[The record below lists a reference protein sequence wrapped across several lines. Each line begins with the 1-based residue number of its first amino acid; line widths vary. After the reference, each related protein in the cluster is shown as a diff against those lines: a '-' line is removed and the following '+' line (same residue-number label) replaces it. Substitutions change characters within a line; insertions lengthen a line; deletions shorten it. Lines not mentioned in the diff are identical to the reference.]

1 MSTPIRRVPRVEA
14 PRPAHV
20 MVPVPSS
27 RTGRPA
33 PRPIGAPPAPSQ
45 SDWEDAESRE
55 DVALQQAGGVS
66 IPTNQHGG
74 QDDQQQDKREESAAS
89 ALSAAHA
96 GGQRESS
103 DDLPPALARL
113 GGLVVAF
120 AVHASAHGGWAAH
133 VPLSADL
140 LVATT
145 LHLNCAH
152 GVLTLRFETT
162 DWDSRELLTRHAAN
176 LVQRLRSALPTLSS
190 VELEA

>member
-14 PRPAHV
+14 PRPAHAA
-20 MVPVPSS
+20 VPVPSS
-27 RTGRPA
+27 RTGRPL
-33 PRPIGAPPAPSQ
+33 PTPVGAPPAPSQ
-45 SDWEDAESRE
+45 ADWEEAESRQ
-55 DVALQQAGGVS
+55 DAALGEASGVS
-66 IPTNQHGG
+66 VRATQDGG
-74 QDDQQQDKREESAAS
+74 QEGRQQDTRDESAAG
-89 ALSAAHA
+89 ALLAADA
-96 GGQRESS
+96 GGQGESR
-103 DDLPPALARL
+103 DELPAALARL

-162 DWDSRELLTRHAAN
+162 DWGSRELLARHAAD